1 MKRFQ
6 AKKSIFHSKLLFF
19 LWLVSL
25 GLPSENQM
33 DRVLTSKIVNA
44 MRQVLASSARQDR
57 IFSASG
63 RRATRWRQRFF
74 CQHEESR
81 A

>member
-33 DRVLTSKIVNA
+33 NRVLASKNVNA
-44 MRQVLASSARQDR
+44 MRQVLASSARHDR
-57 IFSASG
+57 IFSASR
-63 RRATRWRQRFF
+63 RRATR
-74 CQHEESR
+74 
-81 A
+81 